1 MTISFTCR
9 QAVTLVRVLIEHV
22 GSDPV
27 FFGVQLS
34 RRLPRT
40 VSAAV
45 GKRLARVPVP
55 VCRIAG
61 RWLAGDASGAEKAL
75 RQQLE
80 ADDSN
85 GVVARI
91 SGEYALS
98 MRMGNEAARF
108 AERIQSPKSGRSL
121 RARIAWQTGDMNN
134 AIAIAE
140 RGRLH
145 SRLASERAIF
155 EPGWTPALPA
165 RLPRIEV
172 PDADVLHML
181 TNSLPHTQSGYTLR
195 SHAVLRSLQAHSFNV
210 LSGTRTGYPVSVGR
224 FSYQDR
230 DSVDGVTYVRDVP
243 WNQGRTAEE
252 RLQKQAGFT
261 AALAVG
267 SNAQVLHTT
276 THFVNGVAVR
286 AAAKRLD
293 LPWVYEVR
301 GVLEE
306 TWAASAGSP
315 AERQKA
321 RDSERFRLFRARET
335 EIALEADRV
344 VTLGMSMA
352 SELMN
357 RGIPEDRILVA
368 PNAVSHDL
376 LRYDISRAPGTVREE
391 NGLPSDGTWV
401 GTAASI
407 VGYEGLDVLIDSV
420 AEARRAGS
428 DIRLLIVGDGTE
440 LPSLIQ
446 RAEPLGE
453 AAVFAGRLPQKRA
466 HELITALDIFAV
478 PRRDDPVC
486 SLVTPLKPVEAAGLA
501 RPVMLSD
508 LPALTEAL
516 PTGAR
521 SAIQAGAVHEWA
533 EELSRLEASE
543 DERVEMG
550 QVGRNYVE
558 CHRTWEAI
566 GNRYA
571 EMYAELGVGG
581 LT

>member
-9 QAVTLVRVLIEHV
+9 QAVTLVRVFIEHM

-34 RRLPRT
+34 RRLPRK

-45 GKRLARVPVP
+45 GKRLARFPTP

-61 RWLAGDASGAEKAL
+61 RWLAGDAAGAEKAL
-75 RQQLE
+75 RHQLE
-80 ADDSN
+80 SDDSN

-98 MRMGNEAARF
+98 LRMGNEAARF
-108 AERIQSPKSGRSL
+108 AERIKPAKSGRNL
-121 RARIAWQTGDMNN
+121 RARIAWQAGDMNKS
-134 AIAIAE
+134 IAIAE

-145 SRLASERAIF
+145 SRLVSERAIF
-155 EPGWTPALPA
+155 EPGWMPALPA
-165 RLPRIEV
+165 RLPRIKV
-172 PDADVLHML
+172 PDANVLHML

-195 SHAVLRSLQAHSFNV
+195 SQAVLNSLQARGVNV

-224 FSYQDR
+224 FSWRDR

-252 RLQKQAGFT
+252 RLQKQAEFT

-267 SNAQVLHTT
+267 SNAEVLHTT
-276 THFVNGVAVR
+276 THFANGVAVR

-306 TWAASAGSP
+306 TWAASAASP
-315 AERQKA
+315 AERQQA
-321 RDSERFRLFRARET
+321 RDSERFKLFRARET

-344 VTLGMSMA
+344 VTLGTSMA
-352 SELMN
+352 RELAS
-357 RGIPEDRILVA
+357 RGVPEDRILVA
-368 PNAVSHDL
+368 PNAVSHGL
-376 LRYDISRAPGTVREE
+376 LRRDVSRAPGAVREE
-391 NGLPSDGTWV
+391 NGLSSDGTWV

-420 AEARRAGS
+420 VEARKAGS

-446 RAEPLGE
+446 RAEPLKD
-453 AAVFAGRLPQKRA
+453 AAVFAGRLPQNRA

-501 RPVMLSD
+501 RPVMVSD

-516 PTGAR
+516 PPEAR
-521 SAIQAGAVHEWA
+521 SAIQAGEVHEWA
-533 EELSRLEASE
+533 EELSRLAGNE

-550 QVGRNYVE
+550 RAGRRYVE
-558 CHRTWEAI
+558 HHRTWEAV
-566 GNRYA
+566 GNTYA
-571 EMYAELGVGG
+571 EMYAALGVGG